1 MNIELHKITV
11 RELTQGYV
19 DNNENGVRAYSG
31 RLDVRPPYQREFVY
45 KEKQRDAVIDTLTQG
60 FPLNVMYWAK
70 RIVADCVSQSGK
82 SVCGDADGDNGSD
95 KAQYEIIDGQQR
107 TISICQYVNGDFA
120 FNFRYFH
127 NLQPDEQEQILNYE
141 LQIYICSG
149 TDSEKLKWFRTIN
162 IAGEALTEQELRNAV
177 YAGSWV
183 SDAKRYFSKNG
194 APAAKIGG
202 DYLNGS
208 AIRQDYLETAID
220 WISDGNIEVYMSNH
234 QHDASAAP
242 LWQFFQS
249 VITWIE
255 TSFRPTKER
264 KKIMKGVEWGML
276 YKLYKDQV
284 FDYKAIDEEVKRLI
298 LDDDVTKK
306 TGIYPYIL
314 TRKEKYLSIRAFT
327 DAQKLSAY
335 ERQMGFCADCGQHFE
350 LSQMEADHITPW
362 CDGGRT
368 IADNCQMLCKD
379 CNRRKSGK

>member
-1 MNIELHKITV
+1 MNIELHKITI
-11 RELTQGYV
+11 RELTKGYV
-19 DNNENGVRAYSG
+19 DNNENGVLAYGG

-194 APAAKIGG
+194 APAAKIGS